1 MIKLYL
7 NGSYLESLF
16 TDVPTQPHSQNQER
30 VAVIPNSK
38 TKEKKQ
44 TNKQKQNWTAAE
56 ILGPSVSM
64 FSQ

>member
-16 TDVPTQPHSQNQER
+16 TDVPTQPHSQDQER

-38 TKEKKQ
+38 TRE
-44 TNKQKQNWTAAE
+44 TNKQQQNWTAAE

>member
-16 TDVPTQPHSQNQER
+16 TDVPTQPHSQDQER
-30 VAVIPNSK
+30 VTVIPNSK
-38 TKEKKQ
+38 TKGKK

>member
-16 TDVPTQPHSQNQER
+16 TDVPTQPHSQDQER

-38 TKEKKQ
+38 TEEKK
-44 TNKQKQNWTAAE
+44 NKQTQTKLNR
-56 ILGPSVSM
+56 S
-64 FSQ
+64 

>member
-16 TDVPTQPHSQNQER
+16 TDVPTQPQSQDQER

-38 TKEKKQ
+38 TRE
-44 TNKQKQNWTAAE
+44 TNKQQQNWTAAE

>member
-16 TDVPTQPHSQNQER
+16 TDVPTQPHSQDQEW
-30 VAVIPNSK
+30 VTVIPNSK

-44 TNKQKQNWTAAE
+44 TNKNKTEPQLK
-56 ILGPSVSM
+56 S
-64 FSQ
+64 

>member
-16 TDVPTQPHSQNQER
+16 TDVPTQPHSQDQER

-38 TKEKKQ
+38 TRETKKQ
-44 TNKQKQNWTAAE
+44 TNNNKTEPQLK
-56 ILGPSVSM
+56 S
-64 FSQ
+64 

>member
-16 TDVPTQPHSQNQER
+16 TDVPTQPHSQDQER

-38 TKEKKQ
+38 TKGKKQ
-44 TNKQKQNWTAAE
+44 TNKNKTEPQLK
-56 ILGPSVSM
+56 S
-64 FSQ
+64 

>member
-16 TDVPTQPHSQNQER
+16 TDVPTQPHSQDQER

-38 TKEKKQ
+38 TRE

>member
-16 TDVPTQPHSQNQER
+16 TDVPTQPHSQDQER

-38 TKEKKQ
+38 TKEKK
-44 TNKQKQNWTAAE
+44 TNKQKQNWAAAE